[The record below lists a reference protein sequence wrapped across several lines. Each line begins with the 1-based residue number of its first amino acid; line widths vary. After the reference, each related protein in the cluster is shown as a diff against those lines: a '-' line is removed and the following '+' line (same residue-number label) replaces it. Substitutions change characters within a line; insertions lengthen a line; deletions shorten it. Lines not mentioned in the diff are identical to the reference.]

1 MATKPTPGA
10 SDGTWGTEMNTFLDV
25 SLAADGKIIDGA
37 VLEAATETADG
48 DRTVADLG
56 YVKTGDTAMHDA
68 TGGYNN
74 CDVNGT
80 KAKVYTKYFTG
91 TLDSDA
97 TTNVAHGVATG
108 LTKILSVTVA
118 AFDDQTSAN
127 VVADFA
133 LTTVAD
139 KGLSYIYDGANVS
152 IGSVGADIQGNAYF
166 IRVDYIL

>member
-10 SDGTWGTEMNTFLDV
+10 SAGTWGTEMNTFLDV
-25 SLAADGKIIDGA
+25 SLASDGKIIDGA

-56 YVKTGDTAMHDA
+56 YVKTGDTVQHDA
-68 TGGYNN
+68 EGGYSN

-91 TLDSDA
+91 TLDADA
-97 TTNVAHGVATG
+97 STSVAHGVTTG

-118 AFDDQTSAN
+118 AFTDNINVN
-127 VVADFA
+127 VVGDFTIGA
-133 LTTVAD
+133 FATTSM
-139 KGLSYIYDGANVS
+139 SYTYDGTNV
-152 IGSVGADIQGNAYF
+152 IIASVGTNIQGNAYY